1 MKKYLSIIFACLF
14 VQLAWAQSGEGYDPQ
29 NPGDP
34 QVYYRLTVE
43 ASPKKG
49 GSVSPSSMQQLS
61 AGATTYCNASA
72 NAGYKFKQWM
82 VGDKVVSKESNF
94 TYTMPEENVT
104 LIAYFDWVGNEGY
117 NPENPGDPFADGFQH
132 KVTLYATPSAGGS
145 FNSSSFYLTEGKN
158 TNVYAYPSSGYR
170 FVSWKQDGK
179 IVSTQN
185 PMEITMGTENLEYTA
200 QFVYDP
206 ANPGNPGANNF
217 NAATG
222 ELVIDD
228 FEAGRLS
235 SAIYTTLGT
244 DDNYNKVK
252 SITIIGTMQAGDF
265 GFLRGMSNCSV
276 VDISRTTGYNDVP
289 NYAFEGSSAL
299 KTIILP
305 YSVESI
311 GNYAFSGCS
320 NLTTLYCYATTPPS
334 VSGTTFDG
342 VSNSMKVLVPALSLE
357 LYQSANYWKDFML
370 SALDGVTNTLT
381 ISLPEDAKDGR
392 YKNMTLELDNITS
405 GQVSRML
412 ITDRTRYSFVNLIHN
427 TKYNVYVK
435 TAKSVVLGEIQDVEI
450 VDKDVETAFTQ
461 LKQPQTVTMSVIN
474 GKGENLTEST
484 DITWFDTNGNYLAT
498 GNTISGYV
506 DGTVL
511 KYRVKLSN
519 DAALY
524 YVAPQDSTYEIKT
537 AGNEF
542 NYVLTP
548 LQLTT
553 VTGYVKNANTKKGI
567 YDASVS
573 ISQKTSGKQSRT
585 VVAKTDVNGKFTAEV
600 YNSPASISCAAF
612 DYVNKSFEVESFNV
626 ADGKV
631 TMHDVM
637 MNSIVGAT
645 VNVSLTYQ
653 ESVLEGET
661 PDVQDWYDDYQNLA
675 LSVFNLT
682 TNQEVTQIS
691 NRYPQFVL
699 MDGVRVGDELRLTL
713 SSKKSAFTPVVI
725 DKKVDETEEI
735 NALFAIK
742 QFGGMHASYQTTTN
756 DAVVGILY
764 DKNGYLQ
771 QKSDFANDNS
781 LSFNGLKDGDYTL
794 ITMGKNDSYNSIY
807 NMARLRNAG
816 LTENV
821 DYTKSNITV
830 ERGLIKNI
838 NIDNVPFLNTAK
850 FQMINNEKSS
860 LSVNKSSI
868 VAGNYLTF
876 TGVIELQD
884 ENITI
889 TDNMSLV
896 VDIPSSASFV
906 KGSVMVGD
914 KVVDN
919 YTFSDNT
926 LTVPFNNVGQQ
937 NKIKF
942 CIIPTVE
949 GTYQPNAMVGFKAN
963 GEDVMIP
970 LGAAAYNVQNTSIE
984 VANRTNTESVIISG
998 TAAANSMVE
1007 VYDND
1012 MLIGSVS
1019 ANASGTWSG
1028 RFDLKNV
1035 YNLSKHDIYA
1045 QITIGDICIT
1055 TNHTECQVFKDD
1067 IVVETI
1073 RMSHYNE
1080 WKKATETIT
1089 IDYQN
1094 QTTNKKSYDFYHTA
1108 LFTFN
1113 VDFNRNDTT
1122 CIDDVVVIVWNS
1134 KGESTRLAAT
1144 YSPTSKNWVATGTFT
1159 SSNLPSSLDV
1169 EYEVL
1174 NIPVFPDREQIDSNW
1189 KSIDVAGVEIKSDLE
1204 YIQESL
1210 SDTEEFLITD
1220 SLFNNLD
1227 VLLSQ
1232 DEVNTELLDQ
1242 LLTQVIDTTLCYQ
1255 VNDEDLDNRI
1265 QDFLK
1270 NYNEDEDLLSSIV
1283 GDYFDLEYLNYST
1296 TNFEDIDYLVK
1307 LYSTNSS
1314 NNYVVEKIESIN
1326 EAELFNDGYD
1336 NLSCSDSTHVFYKYS
1351 DNGVIFIDPLRKLK
1365 ITLYESEGT
1374 EQSKAK
1380 GLPRKVITSRPDLWA
1395 NCFSSIK
1402 FYANRLKEL
1411 KNGHSTDIKQNL
1423 SETGQALKDLADA
1436 VSCFYVNALKDVK
1449 LSLEE
1454 RYNEKKK
1461 ITQEVYD
1468 ENVKLR
1474 DDVTARINSSNNEI
1488 KRLQFENSIADPVK
1502 DAQRIKDNNNRIKEL
1517 TASIKSDNKFLKT
1530 LNRSIVRQA
1539 KKLDGF
1545 KKWYE
1550 SCTKKLYK
1558 LPSTISRGAKLS
1570 KAISSIG
1577 KLAGPF
1583 GVLVEA
1589 YCLYIDI
1596 DEASTEIQEWG
1607 ELINAIDAKRP
1618 CNGSKEELEKI
1629 YDDCKKDGKRVSELI
1644 NSCIRAEEIALV
1656 TDIGSIFTPN
1666 PIALFAEWLF
1676 SGALN
1681 GYSEIVKNFKVYS
1694 KYVEKR
1700 GDYYVKLMKLK
1711 CFCECDIN
1719 GNGCKCPKG
1728 TCICKRCCKKCK
1740 CKNGEKCTCK
1750 GSCKCKPRKPE
1761 LKGNIDPSG
1770 YVYEGIFNNRIEG
1783 VTTTCYQKIQVEDM
1797 YGDLHDNI
1805 VKWDAEEYGQEN
1817 PLHTDKDGFYQ
1828 WFVPEGLWQVKYEK
1842 EGYETAYSEWL
1853 PVPPPQLDVNIG
1865 IVQNRQPE
1873 VKEAH
1878 AYEDGVELTF
1888 DKYMMPAYL
1897 TADNI
1902 KVSQNGKYVDG
1913 KIMLVDEEVAYRDEN
1928 VKYAST
1934 VRFVPN
1940 TAFSAGKE
1948 VTLVVAN
1955 KVKSYAGIQMAE
1967 NFTQS
1972 FDIEKEVKS
1981 IMADS
1986 LVKVPYQGSK
1996 VITLYVQPADAAVG
2010 KTMHAESSS
2019 EMLASLVQKDVV
2031 IDDNGMAQFEIKGE
2045 LPGTT
2050 GITFSIDGVKTTATV
2065 IANVGEFEVSAINEP
2080 KASLVSGSS
2089 VYRGTTVKLT
2099 ADSKDLKIWYTIDGT
2114 CPCDENGS
2122 RKQYTEPIVINS
2134 DMTLKAIAE
2143 NADGDASDVATFIY
2157 SILQSKAGVSLN
2169 NGWNWVSFNMKSD
2182 ALSSVNTAM
2191 TSGSWTSEDV
2201 VKDNKYVD
2209 MYSTIQKQWIGTLS
2223 KLGSLSN
2230 TQMYKVRSSKSQT
2243 LGLTGEA
2250 VHPSETTLT
2259 IGPGWNYIS
2268 YLPMVNMSV
2277 TDALKGYKAENGDV
2291 IKSQDAFATYST
2303 DNGWEGDLTTMT
2315 VGRGYML
2322 KRGVNASQ
2330 VSFTYPVEYFGSSV
2344 KAAAP
2349 AKSYRYADNMNIIG
2363 EVEGINVE
2371 DGDSLV
2377 AYVNGEIRGASRL
2390 ERNHKV
2396 FLTIQGDEDAKV
2408 AMVLVRDG
2416 EIIATASNM
2425 IGYQSN
2431 NVLGTSDA
2439 PTAITFVTDDSRLD
2453 GNVGNVK
2460 AIYGINGIKMNTRR
2474 LNNIP
2479 SGTYI
2484 IYSEKNGN
2492 TCVTKFI
2499 K

>member
-1 MKKYLSIIFACLF
+1 MKKYLSIIFLCLF
-14 VQLAWAQSGEGYDPQ
+14 SHLSWAQSGEGYDPQ

-34 QVYYRLTVE
+34 NVYYRLMVE

-49 GSVSPSSMQQLS
+49 GSVSPSSIHQIS
-61 AGATTYCNASA
+61 AGATTYCYATPKT
-72 NAGYKFKQWM
+72 GYRFKQWM
-82 VGDKVVSKESNF
+82 VGDSVVSTASSF

-104 LIAYFDWVGNEGY
+104 LIAYFDWIGNEGY
-117 NPENPGDPFADGFQH
+117 NPENPGDPFIDGYQH
-132 KVTLYATPSAGGS
+132 KVTLYATPSAGGR
-145 FNSSSFYLTEGKN
+145 FNSSSFYLSEGKT

-170 FVSWKQDGK
+170 FVSWKQNGK
-179 IVSTQN
+179 IVSTKN
-185 PMEITMGTENLEYTA
+185 PMEISMGTEDLEYTA

-206 ANPGNPGANNF
+206 VNPENPGANSF
-217 NAATG
+217 NASTG
-222 ELVIDD
+222 ELIIDD

-235 SAIYTTLGT
+235 SAIYTTLSS
-244 DDNYNKVK
+244 DENYSKVK
-252 SITIIGTMQAGDF
+252 SITIIGQMEASDF
-265 GFLRGMSNCSV
+265 GFLYRMTSCTIA
-276 VDISRTTGYNDVP
+276 DISRTTGYNNVP
-289 NYAFEGSSAL
+289 NYAFEGASAL
-299 KTIILP
+299 KTLILP

-334 VSGTTFDG
+334 VSSTTFDG
-342 VSNSMKVLVPALSLE
+342 VSSSMKVLVPALSLE
-357 LYQSANYWKDFML
+357 LYQSANYWKDFVL

-548 LQLTT
+548 LQLIT

-573 ISQKTSGKQSRT
+573 ISQQTSGKQSRT

-600 YNSPASISCAAF
+600 YNLPASISCAAF

-631 TMHDVM
+631 TMDDVM

-661 PDVQDWYDDYQNLA
+661 PDVQDWYNDYQNLS
-675 LSVFNLT
+675 LTVFNLT
-682 TNQEVTQIS
+682 TNQEITQIS

-725 DKKVDETEEI
+725 DKKVDESEEI
-735 NALFAIK
+735 NAIFAIK

-781 LSFNGLKDGDYTL
+781 LSFNGLKDGDYSL
-794 ITMGKNDSYNSIY
+794 VTMGKNDSYNSIY
-807 NMARLRNAG
+807 NIARLRDAG
-816 LTENV
+816 LTENT
-821 DYTKSNITV
+821 DYSQSIVTV
-830 ERGLIKNI
+830 ESGLIRNI
-838 NIDNVPFLNTAK
+838 NITNVPFLNIAK
-850 FQMINNEKSS
+850 FQTINNEKSS

-919 YTFSDNT
+919 YTFVDNT

-942 CIIPTVE
+942 CVIPTME
-949 GTYQPNAMVGFKAN
+949 GKYQPNAMVGFKAN

-970 LGAAAYNVQNTSIE
+970 IGSTKYDVDQMSISVPTTITRKE
-984 VANRTNTESVIISG
+984 FTLSGVAPS
-998 TAAANSMVE
+998 NSMVTI
-1007 VYDND
+1007 YDGTTAISRVQTSANGVWKTECEIVNPINLTFHQIRAEFTNQD
-1012 MLIGSVS
+1012 ISVS
-1019 ANASGTWSG
+1019 SPTYSTYYNSSENVVKSITMTHFNNYYKEDKTVV
-1028 RFDLKNV
+1028 FDL
-1035 YNLSKHDIYA
+1035 I
-1045 QITIGDICIT
+1045 
-1055 TNHTECQVFKDD
+1055 
-1067 IVVETI
+1067 
-1073 RMSHYNE
+1073 
-1080 WKKATETIT
+1080 KKTVTPSSYMF
-1089 IDYQN
+1089 YQ
-1094 QTTNKKSYDFYHTA
+1094 TADFS
-1108 LFTFN
+1108 FI
-1113 VDFNRNDTT
+1113 VDFENNDSSVVSDVFVNAKLSNGGRKKMEAKYDSKINR
-1122 CIDDVVVIVWNS
+1122 
-1134 KGESTRLAAT
+1134 
-1144 YSPTSKNWVATGTFT
+1144 WVATGRFSSNSLPINVSVNFTNINETLKPYDEELVEASLNLVKDLHTQVVHSLDSIGCTFIDITESTFKYKYNIEDSPTFT
-1159 SSNLPSSLDV
+1159 V
-1169 EYEVL
+1169 K
-1174 NIPVFPDREQIDSNW
+1174 IID
-1189 KSIDVAGVEIKSDLE
+1189 KKESIGCFNELVYTKVGSEGTTYCIA
-1204 YIQESL
+1204 
-1210 SDTEEFLITD
+1210 DTIVNNEFLIYLWNPSD
-1220 SLFNNLD
+1220 D
-1227 VLLSQ
+1227 EVLLISVC
-1232 DEVNTELLDQ
+1232 DEN
-1242 LLTQVIDTTLCYQ
+1242 
-1255 VNDEDLDNRI
+1255 
-1265 QDFLK
+1265 
-1270 NYNEDEDLLSSIV
+1270 
-1283 GDYFDLEYLNYST
+1283 
-1296 TNFEDIDYLVK
+1296 
-1307 LYSTNSS
+1307 STNVVTRAVIS
-1314 NNYVVEKIESIN
+1314 NPILNFMANFFTCGAFDIIDAYNARMNTYSQWLTVHNQTMQRHN
-1326 EAELFNDGYD
+1326 EYN
-1336 NLSCSDSTHVFYKYS
+1336 K
-1351 DNGVIFIDPLRKLK
+1351 
-1365 ITLYESEGT
+1365 
-1374 EQSKAK
+1374 KAK
-1380 GLPRKVITSRPDLWA
+1380 NLLNAKCEDGTLRLSQ
-1395 NCFSSIK
+1395 SS
-1402 FYANRLKEL
+1402 YEWYDMYR
-1411 KNGHSTDIKQNL
+1411 G
-1423 SETGQALKDLADA
+1423 
-1436 VSCFYVNALKDVK
+1436 FYVD
-1449 LSLEE
+1449 
-1454 RYNEKKK
+1454 
-1461 ITQEVYD
+1461 D
-1468 ENVKLR
+1468 CLR
-1474 DDVTARINSSNNEI
+1474 
-1488 KRLQFENSIADPVK
+1488 F
-1502 DAQRIKDNNNRIKEL
+1502 
-1517 TASIKSDNKFLKT
+1517 NKFLGEHIERYRQLIVDDMHQTQVFNATLGAIGVLFSALKFTPVIEASGKVVSTKIVTDFITKYASFLGKT
-1530 LNRSIVRQA
+1530 LPNWTGDITEFVAENLIQ
-1539 KKLDGF
+1539 
-1545 KKWYE
+1545 
-1550 SCTKKLYK
+1550 
-1558 LPSTISRGAKLS
+1558 
-1570 KAISSIG
+1570 SSI
-1577 KLAGPF
+1577 
-1583 GVLVEA
+1583 
-1589 YCLYIDI
+1589 
-1596 DEASTEIQEWG
+1596 
-1607 ELINAIDAKRP
+1607 
-1618 CNGSKEELEKI
+1618 
-1629 YDDCKKDGKRVSELI
+1629 
-1644 NSCIRAEEIALV
+1644 
-1656 TDIGSIFTPN
+1656 
-1666 PIALFAEWLF
+1666 

-1681 GYSEIVKNFKVYS
+1681 LNYSDSYEKKYLFDWYNEETNKINTDFGDLFNNIKKSYRKCKEYCPYCGYIL
-1694 KYVEKR
+1694 
-1700 GDYYVKLMKLK
+1700 D
-1711 CFCECDIN
+1711 D
-1719 GNGCKCPKG
+1719 
-1728 TCICKRCCKKCK
+1728 CIC
-1740 CKNGEKCTCK
+1740 EDDEETDDTT
-1750 GSCKCKPRKPE
+1750 PV
-1761 LKGNIDPSG
+1761 LDPSG

-1805 VKWDAEEYGQEN
+1805 IKWDAEEYGQVN

-1842 EGYETAYSEWL
+1842 DGYETAYSEWL

-1878 AYEDGVELTF
+1878 AYEDGIELTF

-1897 TADNI
+1897 TTENI
-1902 KVSQNGKYVDG
+1902 KVSQNDKYVDG
-1913 KIMLVDEEVAYRDEN
+1913 KVMFVDEEVAYRDEN

-1940 TAFSAGKE
+1940 SAFSANKD
-1948 VTLVVAN
+1948 VTLIVAN

-2065 IANVGEFEVSAINEP
+2065 IANVGDFEVSAINEP

-2143 NADGDASDVATFIY
+2143 NADGDASDVSTFIY
-2157 SILQSKAGVSLN
+2157 SILQSKAGVSLAD
-2169 NGWNWVSFNMKSD
+2169 GWNWVSFNMKND
-2182 ALSSVNTAM
+2182 ALSSVNSAM
-2191 TSGSWTSEDV
+2191 TSGSWTSDDV
-2201 VKDNKYVD
+2201 IKDNKYVD
-2209 MYSTIQKQWIGTLS
+2209 MYSLNQKQWIGTLS
-2223 KLGSLSN
+2223 KQGALNN

-2243 LGLTGEA
+2243 LSLAGEA
-2250 VHPSETTLT
+2250 VHPGETNITV
-2259 IGPGWNYIS
+2259 GSGWNYIS
-2268 YLPMVNMSV
+2268 YLPLTSMSV
-2277 TDALKGYKAENGDV
+2277 NDALKNYRAENGDV

-2303 DNGWEGDLTTMT
+2303 TNGWEGDLTTLT
-2315 VGRGYML
+2315 LGRGYML
-2322 KRGVNASQ
+2322 KRSANASQ
-2330 VSFTYPVEYFGSSV
+2330 TTFTYPVESSETFV
-2344 KAAAP
+2344 KAPAT

-2363 EVEGINVE
+2363 EVKGICVE
-2371 DGDSLV
+2371 EDDSLV
-2377 AYVNGEIRGASRL
+2377 AYVNGEVRGACRL
-2390 ERNHKV
+2390 ERKQKV
-2396 FLTIQGDEDAKV
+2396 FLTVQGDENAKM
-2408 AMVLVRDG
+2408 AIVLVRDG
-2416 EIIATASNM
+2416 EIVATASN
-2425 IGYQSN
+2425 IIDYQSN
-2431 NVLGTSDA
+2431 RVWGTSDA
-2439 PTAITFVTDDSRLD
+2439 PAAITFITDDMGID
-2453 GNVGNVK
+2453 GGIENIK
-2460 AIYGINGIKMNTRR
+2460 AIYSISGIKMGTRR

-2479 SGTYI
+2479 TGTYI
-2484 IYSEKNGN
+2484 IYYEKDGN

>member
-61 AGATTYCNASA
+61 AGATTYCNATA

-104 LIAYFDWVGNEGY
+104 LIAYFDWVGNDGY
-117 NPENPGDPFADGFQH
+117 NPENPGDPFADGYQH

-145 FNSSSFYLTEGKN
+145 FNSSSFYLTEGKK

-179 IVSTQN
+179 IISTSN
-185 PMEITMGTENLEYTA
+185 PMEITMGIENLEYTA

-334 VSGTTFDG
+334 ASSTTFDG

-357 LYQSANYWKDFML
+357 LYQSANYWKDFVL

-427 TKYNVYVK
+427 TKYNVFVK

-524 YVAPQDSTYEIKT
+524 YMAPQDSTYEIKT

-548 LQLTT
+548 LQLIT

-830 ERGLIKNI
+830 ESGLIKNI

-850 FQMINNEKSS
+850 FQTINNEKSS

-926 LTVPFNNVGQQ
+926 LTVPFINVGQQ

-942 CIIPTVE
+942 CVIPTIE

-984 VANRTNTESVIISG
+984 VANRTNTGSVIISG

-1174 NIPVFPDREQIDSNW
+1174 NIPVVPDRENINENLKSMDVSGNDIRTEMESLQETLSDMTNFDKVNKLHENLDLLLSKEEIDTIQIDN
-1189 KSIDVAGVEIKSDLE
+1189 
-1204 YIQESL
+1204 
-1210 SDTEEFLITD
+1210 
-1220 SLFNNLD
+1220 
-1227 VLLSQ
+1227 LLS
-1232 DEVNTELLDQ
+1232 L
-1242 LLTQVIDTTLCYQ
+1242 I
-1255 VNDEDLDNRI
+1255 
-1265 QDFLK
+1265 
-1270 NYNEDEDLLSSIV
+1270 
-1283 GDYFDLEYLNYST
+1283 
-1296 TNFEDIDYLVK
+1296 FEDIELESEEDDNLDLRLAQFLEDFEKDDDDEYLHSLIDEYTSIDFLNYTSKFIENVD
-1307 LYSTNSS
+1307 SINFEQES
-1314 NNYVVEKIESIN
+1314 NNYKIEKISEIDKVQ
-1326 EAELFNDGYD
+1326 LINDGFEIISY
-1336 NLSCSDSTHVFYKYS
+1336 SDSTCVFYRYS
-1351 DNGVIFIDPLRKLK
+1351 DQGLTIIDPQRYIKVVYKADNNDVQEAKSRK
-1365 ITLYESEGT
+1365 IIIDP
-1374 EQSKAK
+1374 QS
-1380 GLPRKVITSRPDLWA
+1380 WA
-1395 NCFSSIK
+1395 NCLTNIK
-1402 FYANRLKEL
+1402 LSLDNLRRLRDLET
-1411 KNGHSTDIKQNL
+1411 TDSKHRIA
-1423 SETGQALKDLADA
+1423 EVCQALKDLADGT
-1436 VSCFYVNALKDVK
+1436 SCFYYTALGQCELKLKQKYEEKIKDVK
-1449 LSLEE
+1449 KLL
-1454 RYNEKKK
+1454 
-1461 ITQEVYD
+1461 D
-1468 ENVKLR
+1468 ENTKLKN
-1474 DDVTARINSSNNEI
+1474 DLCSRINDNNNEI
-1488 KRLQFENSIADPVK
+1488 KKLKAENGKLDPVK
-1502 DAQRIKDNNNRIKEL
+1502 DAQKIKDNNKRIDEL
-1517 TASIKSDNKFLKT
+1517 LRDLKKDNKDLAKINKVIAKQNNKIKGAKQWFENSLTHLRKLPKT
-1530 LNRSIVRQA
+1530 LS
-1539 KKLDGF
+1539 KGKG
-1545 KKWYE
+1545 
-1550 SCTKKLYK
+1550 
-1558 LPSTISRGAKLS
+1558 LS
-1570 KAISSIG
+1570 KTVSTIG

-1583 GVLVEA
+1583 GVIVEA
-1589 YCLYIDI
+1589 YCLWLDI
-1596 DEASTEIQEWG
+1596 QDADDELREWG
-1607 ELINAIDAKRP
+1607 ELLEAIDKRRP
-1618 CNGSKEELEKI
+1618 CQNDRESLDDIYEDCVKDSKKVTNWI
-1629 YDDCKKDGKRVSELI
+1629 VSCHVTEGG
-1644 NSCIRAEEIALV
+1644 ALA
-1656 TDIGSIFTPN
+1656 TDIVSIFAPN
-1666 PIALFAEWLF
+1666 LIEWF
-1676 SGALN
+1676 VSGILN
-1681 GYSEIVKNFKVYS
+1681 GYAEIVKNCVVYTG
-1694 KYVEKR
+1694 YVELR
-1700 GDYYVKLMKLK
+1700 GNYYTRLMKLK

-1719 GNGCKCPKG
+1719 GNGCKCSKG

-1928 VKYAST
+1928 VKYVST

-1940 TAFSAGKE
+1940 TAFSTGKE

-1996 VITLYVQPADAAVG
+1996 VITLYAQPADAAVG

-2157 SILQSKAGVSLN
+2157 SILQSKAGVSLAD
-2169 NGWNWVSFNMKSD
+2169 GWNWVSFNMKND

-2201 VKDNKYVD
+2201 VKDNKYID
-2209 MYSTIQKQWIGTLS
+2209 MYSANQKQWIGTLS
-2223 KLGSLSN
+2223 KHGALSN
-2230 TQMYKVRSSKSQT
+2230 TQMYKVRSSKAQT

-2250 VHPSETTLT
+2250 VHPTETTITL
-2259 IGPGWNYIS
+2259 GAGWNYIS
-2268 YLPMVNMSV
+2268 YLPLVNMNVS
-2277 TDALKGYKAENGDV
+2277 DALKGYKAENGDV

-2303 DNGWEGDLTTMT
+2303 ANGWEGDLTTMT

-2330 VSFTYPVEYFGSSV
+2330 VSFTYPVESFDSSV

-2363 EVEGINVE
+2363 EVEGINIE

>member
-1 MKKYLSIIFACLF
+1 MKKYISIILACLF
-14 VQLAWAQSGEGYDPQ
+14 VQLTWAQSGESYDPQ

-34 QVYYRLTVE
+34 QAYYRLTVE
-43 ASPKKG
+43 ASPKQG
-49 GSVSPSSMQQLS
+49 GSVSPTSMQQLS
-61 AGATTYCNASA
+61 AGVTTNCNATA

-82 VGDKVVSKESNF
+82 VGDKVVSTESNF

-104 LIAYFDWVGNEGY
+104 LIAYFDWVGNDGY
-117 NPENPGDPFADGFQH
+117 NPENPGDPFADGYQH

-145 FNSSSFYLTEGKN
+145 FNSSSFYLTEGKK

-170 FVSWKQDGK
+170 FVSWKQKGK
-179 IVSTQN
+179 IVSIQN

-206 ANPGNPGANNF
+206 VNPGNPGANNF

-252 SITIIGTMQAGDF
+252 SVTIIGTMQAGDF

-357 LYQSANYWKDFML
+357 LYQSANYWKDFVL

-450 VDKDVETAFTQ
+450 VDKDVETAFAQ
-461 LKQPQTVTMSVIN
+461 LKQPQTVTMSVVN

-484 DITWFDTNGNYLAT
+484 DITWFDANGNYLAT
-498 GNTISGYV
+498 GNTIAGYV

-524 YVAPQDSTYEIKT
+524 YVAPQDSTYEIK
-537 AGNEF
+537 ASGNEF
-542 NYVLTP
+542 NCVLTP
-548 LQLTT
+548 LQLVT

-573 ISQKTSGKQSRT
+573 ISQQTSGKQSRT

-612 DYVNKSFEVESFNV
+612 DYVNKSLEVKSFTV

-631 TMHDVM
+631 TIDDVM

-645 VNVSLTYQ
+645 INLKFTYQATVNQGSNPIIDNFYPDINNVSYELY
-653 ESVLEGET
+653 
-661 PDVQDWYDDYQNLA
+661 
-675 LSVFNLT
+675 NLT
-682 TNQEVTQIS
+682 TDTPIQQVS
-691 NRYPQFVL
+691 NRYPQLVIL
-699 MDGVRVGDELRLTL
+699 DGVKIGDRIRLTAR
-713 SSKKSAFTPVVI
+713 SKTDIFDDVI
-725 DKKVDETEEI
+725 VDTLLDNREQLDLTI
-735 NALFAIK
+735 AIK
-742 QFGGMHASYQTTTN
+742 ERGGFTCKYLENIKN
-756 DAVVGILY
+756 DAVVGLLY
-764 DKNGYLQ
+764 KNGIFTKKYEYNQL
-771 QKSDFANDNS
+771 
-781 LSFNGLKDGDYTL
+781 LSINASKLKTGEYTL
-794 ITMGKNDSYNSIY
+794 VTMGKNDAFNAIY
-807 NMARLRNAG
+807 QLSRLADAG
-816 LTENV
+816 LIENV
-821 DYTKSNITV
+821 DYV
-830 ERGLIKNI
+830 KNTFVI
-838 NIDNVPFLNTAK
+838 ENGFNKLLEVSSVPFFNEAK
-850 FQMINNEKSS
+850 FKIIDRKASKLYTNLSS
-860 LSVNKSSI
+860 V
-868 VAGNYLTF
+868 VAGNYLAYNASIKF
-876 TGVIELQD
+876 LGD
-884 ENITI
+884 
-889 TDNMSLV
+889 V
-896 VDIPSSASFV
+896 VDFPDKVNLLIDIPDDLYFV
-906 KGSVMVGD
+906 DGSVMVGETI
-914 KVVDN
+914 KKEYN
-919 YTFSDNT
+919 Y
-926 LTVPFNNVGQQ
+926 NN
-937 NKIKF
+937 NCLEISLSLKDLDEKIKF
-942 CIIPTVE
+942 CVVPTKQ
-949 GTYQPNAMVGFKAN
+949 GDYTPNAFVKFSAN
-963 GEDVMIP
+963 NEDILIP
-970 LGAAAYNVQNTSIE
+970 ITGSTY
-984 VANRTNTESVIISG
+984 SVKNMDITVPKYSGKKSVVISG
-998 TAAANSMVE
+998 IAPIGAEME
-1007 VYDND
+1007 LFDNNVK
-1012 MLIGSVS
+1012 IGSLVVPQ
-1019 ANASGTWSG
+1019 SGTWSG
-1028 RFDLKNV
+1028 SFELNNP
-1035 YNLSKHDIYA
+1035 YNLSSHLINAKFYKENYCIDSETKVLFYNNSIIVPEKVVMDYYGSKTEFDLINHVSTGYYYFAPSKKTFTFSVEFSTDAADKIKDVELYVFTSNKKYTKLNPQYSDTQKKWVVSCDFTTSNLPVNVSVKYDADTRIEFDEENSNKDILTLEQENSILENEDSVYLSWLELLEKSIYDDAISNDSLFAIIDSISLHDKHLLNEDEILIYNSFINEIIVSDPGDLDKVFDKYEAPKSEDYMFIEGCFPPKYGNVPEQIAGAYTTPVYNYYKKDMPTGDLSKDIPGGLWEVQSDGA
-1045 QITIGDICIT
+1045 SQNNISFLNKTNGDVLTMNFDNQISDIGNGSTEELQESFSRLNSLCDSYLSTISTDGLSFDLIEQLCKERIDKLRPSESMYTRALNGLIT
-1055 TNHTECQVFKDD
+1055 KKGAGENVDRSVLKSVIE
-1067 IVVETI
+1067 
-1073 RMSHYNE
+1073 R
-1080 WKKATETIT
+1080 KKAVRLQINQASR
-1089 IDYQN
+1089 IQN
-1094 QTTNKKSYDFYHTA
+1094 
-1108 LFTFN
+1108 L
-1113 VDFNRNDTT
+1113 
-1122 CIDDVVVIVWNS
+1122 S
-1134 KGESTRLAAT
+1134 KIGGH
-1144 YSPTSKNWVATGTFT
+1144 VATGVGVVQLAQHIGE
-1159 SSNLPSSLDV
+1159 SISASRKWDNL
-1169 EYEVL
+1169 
-1174 NIPVFPDREQIDSNW
+1174 
-1189 KSIDVAGVEIKSDLE
+1189 IKK
-1204 YIQESL
+1204 I
-1210 SDTEEFLITD
+1210 
-1220 SLFNNLD
+1220 
-1227 VLLSQ
+1227 
-1232 DEVNTELLDQ
+1232 DEVCKESD
-1242 LLTQVIDTTLCYQ
+1242 
-1255 VNDEDLDNRI
+1255 
-1265 QDFLK
+1265 K
-1270 NYNEDEDLLSSIV
+1270 
-1283 GDYFDLEYLNYST
+1283 
-1296 TNFEDIDYLVK
+1296 TNF
-1307 LYSTNSS
+1307 
-1314 NNYVVEKIESIN
+1314 IN
-1326 EAELFNDGYD
+1326 EAKQYRGWLNRRNAINGTGQVGCIGIDVLGKGAAVESAG
-1336 NLSCSDSTHVFYKYS
+1336 LSLILPIVSFGINCGLDFWKANYNNTNEQNY
-1351 DNGVIFIDPLRKLK
+1351 NALRRKLSNSDK
-1365 ITLYESEGT
+1365 CDYEEDEPDEPET
-1374 EQSKAK
+1374 PDSK
-1380 GLPRKVITSRPDLWA
+1380 
-1395 NCFSSIK
+1395 
-1402 FYANRLKEL
+1402 
-1411 KNGHSTDIKQNL
+1411 H
-1423 SETGQALKDLADA
+1423 
-1436 VSCFYVNALKDVK
+1436 
-1449 LSLEE
+1449 
-1454 RYNEKKK
+1454 
-1461 ITQEVYD
+1461 
-1468 ENVKLR
+1468 
-1474 DDVTARINSSNNEI
+1474 
-1488 KRLQFENSIADPVK
+1488 
-1502 DAQRIKDNNNRIKEL
+1502 
-1517 TASIKSDNKFLKT
+1517 
-1530 LNRSIVRQA
+1530 
-1539 KKLDGF
+1539 
-1545 KKWYE
+1545 
-1550 SCTKKLYK
+1550 
-1558 LPSTISRGAKLS
+1558 
-1570 KAISSIG
+1570 
-1577 KLAGPF
+1577 
-1583 GVLVEA
+1583 GV
-1589 YCLYIDI
+1589 
-1596 DEASTEIQEWG
+1596 
-1607 ELINAIDAKRP
+1607 
-1618 CNGSKEELEKI
+1618 
-1629 YDDCKKDGKRVSELI
+1629 
-1644 NSCIRAEEIALV
+1644 
-1656 TDIGSIFTPN
+1656 
-1666 PIALFAEWLF
+1666 
-1676 SGALN
+1676 
-1681 GYSEIVKNFKVYS
+1681 
-1694 KYVEKR
+1694 
-1700 GDYYVKLMKLK
+1700 
-1711 CFCECDIN
+1711 
-1719 GNGCKCPKG
+1719 
-1728 TCICKRCCKKCK
+1728 
-1740 CKNGEKCTCK
+1740 
-1750 GSCKCKPRKPE
+1750 
-1761 LKGNIDPSG
+1761 DPSG

-1783 VTTTCYQKIQVEDM
+1783 VTTTCYQKVQVEDM

-1805 VKWDAEEYGQEN
+1805 IKWDAEEYGQEN

-1888 DKYMMPAYL
+1888 DKYMMPANL
-1897 TADNI
+1897 TTDNI

-1913 KIMLVDEEVAYRDEN
+1913 KVVLVDEEVAYRDEN

-1940 TAFSAGKE
+1940 NAFSAGKE

-1955 KVKSYAGIQMAE
+1955 RVKSYAGIQMAD

-1981 IMADS
+1981 IVADS

-2065 IANVGEFEVSAINEP
+2065 IANVGDFEVSAINEP

-2143 NADGDASDVATFIY
+2143 NADGDASDVVTFVY
-2157 SILQSKAGVSLN
+2157 SILQSKTGVSLAD
-2169 NGWNWVSFNMKSD
+2169 GWNWVSFNMKND
-2182 ALSSVNTAM
+2182 ALNSVNTAM
-2191 TSGSWTSEDV
+2191 ASGSWTSDDV

-2209 MYSTIQKQWIGTLS
+2209 MYSANQKQWIGTLS
-2223 KLGSLSN
+2223 KHGALNN
-2230 TQMYKVRSSKSQT
+2230 TQMYKVRSSKAQT

-2250 VHPSETTLT
+2250 VHPAETAITL
-2259 IGPGWNYIS
+2259 GAGWNYIS
-2268 YLPMVNMSV
+2268 YLPLVNMNVS
-2277 TDALKGYKAENGDV
+2277 DALKGYKAENGDV

-2330 VSFTYPVEYFGSSV
+2330 VSFTYPVESFGSSV

-2425 IGYQSN
+2425 IVYQSN

>member
-1 MKKYLSIIFACLF
+1 MKKYISVILACLF
-14 VQLAWAQSGEGYDPQ
+14 VQLTWAQSGEGYDPQ

-43 ASPKKG
+43 ASPKQG
-49 GSVSPSSMQQLS
+49 GSVSPTSMQQLS
-61 AGATTYCNASA
+61 AGATTYCNATA

-104 LIAYFDWVGNEGY
+104 LIAYFDWVGNDGY
-117 NPENPGDPFADGFQH
+117 NPENPGDPFADGYQH

-145 FNSSSFYLTEGKN
+145 FNSSSFYLTEGKK

-170 FVSWKQDGK
+170 FVSWKQNGK

-334 VSGTTFDG
+334 ASSTTFDG

-427 TKYNVYVK
+427 TKYNVFVK

-537 AGNEF
+537 VGNEF

-548 LQLTT
+548 LQLIT

-573 ISQKTSGKQSRT
+573 ISQQTSDKQSRT

-612 DYVNKSFEVESFNV
+612 DYVNKSLEVESFTV

-631 TMHDVM
+631 TIDDVM

-645 VNVSLTYQ
+645 VNISLTYQ

-771 QKSDFANDNS
+771 QKSDFANDNT
-781 LSFNGLKDGDYTL
+781 LSFNGLKDGDYSL
-794 ITMGKNDSYNSIY
+794 VIMGKNDSYNSIY
-807 NMARLRNAG
+807 NIARLRDAD
-816 LTENV
+816 LTENT
-821 DYTKSNITV
+821 DYSKSIVTV
-830 ERGLIKNI
+830 ESGLIRDI
-838 NIDNVPFLNTAK
+838 SITNVPFLNVAK
-850 FQMINNEKSS
+850 FQTINKEKSS
-860 LSVNKSSI
+860 LSVNKSTV
-868 VAGNYLTF
+868 VAGNYITF
-876 TGVIELQD
+876 TGVVELQD

-896 VDIPSSASFV
+896 VDIPASASFV

-914 KVVDN
+914 KVVEN
-919 YTFSDNT
+919 YTFADNT
-926 LTVPFNNVGQQ
+926 LTIPFNNVGQQ

-942 CIIPTVE
+942 CVIPTAE
-949 GTYQPNAMVGFKAN
+949 GTYQPNAMVVFMAN

-970 LGAAAYNVQNTSIE
+970 IGATSYNVQAITINVPSQTSKNEIFVSGIAPNNAMIDIYDGDIVIGKTQTNSAGMWKTKCTLNESYNLLSHNIYAVIETESLTMTSEAKQCKFVGTDLYAKTVEMSFFNSWLYGGSTVKVVYDLENSRIDNPHYMFYKKSEFTFAIDLNKNNSESIENVLLYVYTRAGYWIELPATYNQEHDKWVATHIFDWTNIPVGVRVEIVQKSTAGVLDAEMVDNSFNTIDDLKDEVVQSNSSLEALLNEYESYSANGNYDKNKEVELLKKISDFIGVDYTPHNIDHLSEEEIIRHNKTGEEILNGDVIRNLDSLINASIYDLNLLQQYTNDIQVLGCEDISHNELLNLGFNYYEKSNGCGFYIRSNENQYEIVDLSNNIRIIYNNQINQSRSVTRAASSISVVESWNANLQTVIADLQSSINTVVNAITSIE
-984 VANRTNTESVIISG
+984 TKLNAANHLLEKQIGEYFDDALYLHQNGGSKFLIAEKDLAIRAAITAKQANNVILNKLKESVSFFKISAG
-998 TAAANSMVE
+998 AGKA
-1007 VYDND
+1007 
-1012 MLIGSVS
+1012 IGVLGLVQNVIQGSKDLSQVVS
-1019 ANASGTWSG
+1019 LYNQCEPCPGDKDNASQLQRDLVALGVASG
-1028 RFDLKNV
+1028 AFYV
-1035 YNLSKHDIYA
+1035 A
-1045 QITIGDICIT
+1045 Q
-1055 TNHTECQVFKDD
+1055 V
-1067 IVVETI
+1067 
-1073 RMSHYNE
+1073 
-1080 WKKATETIT
+1080 
-1089 IDYQN
+1089 
-1094 QTTNKKSYDFYHTA
+1094 
-1108 LFTFN
+1108 
-1113 VDFNRNDTT
+1113 
-1122 CIDDVVVIVWNS
+1122 
-1134 KGESTRLAAT
+1134 
-1144 YSPTSKNWVATGTFT
+1144 TGT
-1159 SSNLPSSLDV
+1159 
-1169 EYEVL
+1169 
-1174 NIPVFPDREQIDSNW
+1174 I
-1189 KSIDVAGVEIKSDLE
+1189 A
-1204 YIQESL
+1204 
-1210 SDTEEFLITD
+1210 
-1220 SLFNNLD
+1220 
-1227 VLLSQ
+1227 
-1232 DEVNTELLDQ
+1232 
-1242 LLTQVIDTTLCYQ
+1242 
-1255 VNDEDLDNRI
+1255 
-1265 QDFLK
+1265 
-1270 NYNEDEDLLSSIV
+1270 SIV
-1283 GDYFDLEYLNYST
+1283 GVQGGILAAIPTGGTSLTAAGISIAVMLA
-1296 TNFEDIDYLVK
+1296 NFAACTIY
-1307 LYSTNSS
+1307 
-1314 NNYVVEKIESIN
+1314 
-1326 EAELFNDGYD
+1326 
-1336 NLSCSDSTHVFYKYS
+1336 THTF
-1351 DNGVIFIDPLRKLK
+1351 
-1365 ITLYESEGT
+1365 EGN
-1374 EQSKAK
+1374 
-1380 GLPRKVITSRPDLWA
+1380 ISR
-1395 NCFSSIK
+1395 I
-1402 FYANRLKEL
+1402 ANR
-1411 KNGHSTDIKQNL
+1411 
-1423 SETGQALKDLADA
+1423 
-1436 VSCFYVNALKDVK
+1436 
-1449 LSLEE
+1449 
-1454 RYNEKKK
+1454 
-1461 ITQEVYD
+1461 
-1468 ENVKLR
+1468 
-1474 DDVTARINSSNNEI
+1474 
-1488 KRLQFENSIADPVK
+1488 
-1502 DAQRIKDNNNRIKEL
+1502 
-1517 TASIKSDNKFLKT
+1517 
-1530 LNRSIVRQA
+1530 
-1539 KKLDGF
+1539 
-1545 KKWYE
+1545 
-1550 SCTKKLYK
+1550 
-1558 LPSTISRGAKLS
+1558 IS
-1570 KAISSIG
+1570 
-1577 KLAGPF
+1577 
-1583 GVLVEA
+1583 
-1589 YCLYIDI
+1589 
-1596 DEASTEIQEWG
+1596 Q
-1607 ELINAIDAKRP
+1607 
-1618 CNGSKEELEKI
+1618 
-1629 YDDCKKDGKRVSELI
+1629 
-1644 NSCIRAEEIALV
+1644 
-1656 TDIGSIFTPN
+1656 
-1666 PIALFAEWLF
+1666 
-1676 SGALN
+1676 
-1681 GYSEIVKNFKVYS
+1681 
-1694 KYVEKR
+1694 
-1700 GDYYVKLMKLK
+1700 LK
-1711 CFCECDIN
+1711 CIECKCEEGKPCTCPT
-1719 GNGCKCPKG
+1719 GKCPKYF
-1728 TCICKRCCKKCK
+1728 CKKCS
-1740 CKNGEKCTCK
+1740 CKNGGKCICV
-1750 GSCKCKPRKPE
+1750 GKCICEEPE
-1761 LKGNIDPSG
+1761 PKSDPEHDPSG

-1878 AYEDGVELTF
+1878 AYEDGVELSF

-1897 TADNI
+1897 TTDNI

-1913 KIMLVDEEVAYRDEN
+1913 KVVLVDEEVAYRDEN

-1940 TAFSAGKE
+1940 NAFSAGKE

-1955 KVKSYAGIQMAE
+1955 RVKSYAGIQMAD

-1981 IMADS
+1981 IVADS
-1986 LVKVPYQGSK
+1986 LAKVPYQGSK

-2010 KTMHAESSS
+2010 KTMHAETSSD
-2019 EMLASLVQKDVV
+2019 MIASLVQKDVV
-2031 IDDNGMAQFEIKGE
+2031 IDENGMAQFEINGD

-2050 GITFSIDGVKTTATV
+2050 GITFSIDGVKATATV
-2065 IANVGEFEVSAINEP
+2065 IANVGDFNVSAINEP

-2099 ADSKDLKIWYTIDGT
+2099 ADSKDLKIWYTTDAT

-2143 NADGDASDVATFIY
+2143 NADGDASDVVTFVY
-2157 SILQSKAGVSLN
+2157 SILQSKTGVSLAD
-2169 NGWNWVSFNMKSD
+2169 GWNWVSFNMKND
-2182 ALSSVNTAM
+2182 ALNSVNTAM
-2191 TSGSWTSEDV
+2191 ASGSWTSDDV

-2209 MYSTIQKQWIGTLS
+2209 MYSANQKQWIGTLS
-2223 KLGSLSN
+2223 KHGALNN
-2230 TQMYKVRSSKSQT
+2230 TQMYKVRSSKAQT

-2250 VHPSETTLT
+2250 VHPAETAITL
-2259 IGPGWNYIS
+2259 GAGWNYIS
-2268 YLPMVNMSV
+2268 YLPLVNMNVS
-2277 TDALKGYKAENGDV
+2277 DALKGYKAENGDV

-2303 DNGWEGDLTTMT
+2303 ANGWEGDLTTMT

-2330 VSFTYPVEYFGSSV
+2330 VSFTYPVESFGSSV

-2425 IGYQSN
+2425 IVYQSN

-2474 LNNIP
+2474 LKNIP

>member
-1 MKKYLSIIFACLF
+1 MKKYISIILACLF

-61 AGATTYCNASA
+61 AGATTYCNATA

-104 LIAYFDWVGNEGY
+104 LIAYFDWVGNDGY
-117 NPENPGDPFADGFQH
+117 NPENPGDPFADGYQH

-145 FNSSSFYLTEGKN
+145 FNSSSFYLTEGKK
-158 TNVYAYPSSGYR
+158 TNVYAYPSCGYR
-170 FVSWKQDGK
+170 FVSWKQNGK

-334 VSGTTFDG
+334 ASSTTFDG

-427 TKYNVYVK
+427 TKYNVFVK

-631 TMHDVM
+631 TMDDVM

-764 DKNGYLQ
+764 DKNGYLL
-771 QKSDFANDNS
+771 QKSDFANDNT
-781 LSFNGLKDGDYTL
+781 LSFNGLKDGNYTL
-794 ITMGKNDSYNSIY
+794 VTMGKNDSYNSIY

-830 ERGLIKNI
+830 ESGLIKNI

-850 FQMINNEKSS
+850 FQTINNEKSS

-906 KGSVMVGD
+906 KGSVMVDD

-926 LTVPFNNVGQQ
+926 LTVPFINVGQQ

-942 CIIPTVE
+942 CVIPTIE

-970 LGAAAYNVQNTSIE
+970 IGSTKYDVDQMSISVPTTITRKE
-984 VANRTNTESVIISG
+984 FTLSGVAPS
-998 TAAANSMVE
+998 NSMVTIYDGTTAISRVQTSANGVWKTECEIVNPINLTFHQIRAE
-1007 VYDND
+1007 VTNQD
-1012 MLIGSVS
+1012 ISVS
-1019 ANASGTWSG
+1019 SPTYSTYYNSSENVVKSITMTHFNNYYKEDKTVV
-1028 RFDLKNV
+1028 FDL
-1035 YNLSKHDIYA
+1035 I
-1045 QITIGDICIT
+1045 
-1055 TNHTECQVFKDD
+1055 
-1067 IVVETI
+1067 
-1073 RMSHYNE
+1073 
-1080 WKKATETIT
+1080 KKTVTPSSYMF
-1089 IDYQN
+1089 YQ
-1094 QTTNKKSYDFYHTA
+1094 TADFS
-1108 LFTFN
+1108 FI
-1113 VDFNRNDTT
+1113 VDFENNDSSVVSDVFVNAKLSNGGRKKMEAKYDSKINR
-1122 CIDDVVVIVWNS
+1122 
-1134 KGESTRLAAT
+1134 
-1144 YSPTSKNWVATGTFT
+1144 WVATGRFSSNSLPINVSVNFTNINETLKPYDEELVEASLNLVKDLHTQVVHSLDSIGCTFT
-1159 SSNLPSSLDV
+1159 DITESTFK
-1169 EYEVL
+1169 YKY
-1174 NIPVFPDREQIDSNW
+1174 NIEDTPTFTVKIID
-1189 KSIDVAGVEIKSDLE
+1189 KKESIGYFNELVYTKVGSEGTTYCIA
-1204 YIQESL
+1204 
-1210 SDTEEFLITD
+1210 DTIVNNEFLIYLWNPSD
-1220 SLFNNLD
+1220 D
-1227 VLLSQ
+1227 EVLLISACDENSTNVVTRSVISNPILNFIANFFTNGAFDIVDAYNARMDTYSQ
-1232 DEVNTELLDQ
+1232 WLTVQNQTIQRHNEYNKKAKNLLNAKCEDGTLRLSQSSYEWYDMYRGFYVDDCLRFRQFLGENIERYRQLIVDDMHQTQFFNATLGAIGVLFSALKFAPVIEAAGKVVSTKIVSDFITKYASFLGKTLPNGTGDITEF
-1242 LLTQVIDTTLCYQ
+1242 VAE
-1255 VNDEDLDNRI
+1255 NFI
-1265 QDFLK
+1265 Q
-1270 NYNEDEDLLSSIV
+1270 SSI
-1283 GDYFDLEYLNYST
+1283 
-1296 TNFEDIDYLVK
+1296 
-1307 LYSTNSS
+1307 
-1314 NNYVVEKIESIN
+1314 
-1326 EAELFNDGYD
+1326 
-1336 NLSCSDSTHVFYKYS
+1336 
-1351 DNGVIFIDPLRKLK
+1351 
-1365 ITLYESEGT
+1365 
-1374 EQSKAK
+1374 
-1380 GLPRKVITSRPDLWA
+1380 
-1395 NCFSSIK
+1395 
-1402 FYANRLKEL
+1402 
-1411 KNGHSTDIKQNL
+1411 
-1423 SETGQALKDLADA
+1423 
-1436 VSCFYVNALKDVK
+1436 
-1449 LSLEE
+1449 
-1454 RYNEKKK
+1454 
-1461 ITQEVYD
+1461 
-1468 ENVKLR
+1468 
-1474 DDVTARINSSNNEI
+1474 
-1488 KRLQFENSIADPVK
+1488 
-1502 DAQRIKDNNNRIKEL
+1502 
-1517 TASIKSDNKFLKT
+1517 
-1530 LNRSIVRQA
+1530 
-1539 KKLDGF
+1539 
-1545 KKWYE
+1545 
-1550 SCTKKLYK
+1550 
-1558 LPSTISRGAKLS
+1558 
-1570 KAISSIG
+1570 
-1577 KLAGPF
+1577 
-1583 GVLVEA
+1583 
-1589 YCLYIDI
+1589 
-1596 DEASTEIQEWG
+1596 
-1607 ELINAIDAKRP
+1607 
-1618 CNGSKEELEKI
+1618 
-1629 YDDCKKDGKRVSELI
+1629 
-1644 NSCIRAEEIALV
+1644 
-1656 TDIGSIFTPN
+1656 
-1666 PIALFAEWLF
+1666 

-1681 GYSEIVKNFKVYS
+1681 LNYSDSYERKYLYDWYNEEINKINSDFGDLFNNIKKSYRECKEYCPYCGYIL
-1694 KYVEKR
+1694 
-1700 GDYYVKLMKLK
+1700 D
-1711 CFCECDIN
+1711 D
-1719 GNGCKCPKG
+1719 
-1728 TCICKRCCKKCK
+1728 CIC
-1740 CKNGEKCTCK
+1740 EDDEETDDTT
-1750 GSCKCKPRKPE
+1750 PV
-1761 LKGNIDPSG
+1761 LDPSG

-1805 VKWDAEEYGQEN
+1805 IKWDAEEYGQVN

-1878 AYEDGVELTF
+1878 AYEDGVELSF

-1897 TADNI
+1897 TTDNI

-1913 KIMLVDEEVAYRDEN
+1913 KVVLVDEEVAYRDEN

-1940 TAFSAGKE
+1940 NAFSAGKE

-1955 KVKSYAGIQMAE
+1955 RVKSYAGIQMAD

-2010 KTMHAESSS
+2010 KTMHAETSSD
-2019 EMLASLVQKDVV
+2019 MIASLVQKDVV
-2031 IDDNGMAQFEIKGE
+2031 IDENGMAQFEINGD

-2050 GITFSIDGVKTTATV
+2050 GITFSIDGVKATATV
-2065 IANVGEFEVSAINEP
+2065 IANVGDFNVSAINEP

-2099 ADSKDLKIWYTIDGT
+2099 ADSKDLKIWYTTDAT

-2143 NADGDASDVATFIY
+2143 NADGDASDVVTFVY
-2157 SILQSKAGVSLN
+2157 SILQSKTGVSLAD
-2169 NGWNWVSFNMKSD
+2169 GWNWVSFNMKND
-2182 ALSSVNTAM
+2182 ALNSVNTAM
-2191 TSGSWTSEDV
+2191 ASGSWTSDDV

-2209 MYSTIQKQWIGTLS
+2209 MYSANQKQWIGTLS
-2223 KLGSLSN
+2223 KHGALNN
-2230 TQMYKVRSSKSQT
+2230 TQMYKVRSSKAQT

-2250 VHPSETTLT
+2250 VHPAETAITL
-2259 IGPGWNYIS
+2259 GAGWNYIS
-2268 YLPMVNMSV
+2268 YLPLVNMNVS
-2277 TDALKGYKAENGDV
+2277 DALKGYKAENGDV

-2303 DNGWEGDLTTMT
+2303 ANGWEGDLTTMT

-2330 VSFTYPVEYFGSSV
+2330 VSFTYPVESFGSSV

-2439 PTAITFVTDDSRLD
+2439 PTAITFVTDDSHLD

-2479 SGTYI
+2479 SGMYI

>member
-1 MKKYLSIIFACLF
+1 MKKYISIILACLF
-14 VQLAWAQSGEGYDPQ
+14 VQLTWAQSGESYDPQ

-34 QVYYRLTVE
+34 QAYYRLTVE
-43 ASPKKG
+43 ASPKQG
-49 GSVSPSSMQQLS
+49 GSVSPTSMQQLS
-61 AGATTYCNASA
+61 AGVTTNCNATA

-82 VGDKVVSKESNF
+82 VGDKVVSTESNF

-104 LIAYFDWVGNEGY
+104 LIAYFDWVGNDGY
-117 NPENPGDPFADGFQH
+117 NPENPGDPFADGYQH

-145 FNSSSFYLTEGKN
+145 FNSSSFYLTEGKK

-170 FVSWKQDGK
+170 FVSWKQKGK
-179 IVSTQN
+179 IVSIQN

-206 ANPGNPGANNF
+206 VNPGNPGANNF

-252 SITIIGTMQAGDF
+252 SVTIIGTMQAGDF

-357 LYQSANYWKDFML
+357 LYQSANYWKDFVL

-427 TKYNVYVK
+427 TKYNVFVK

-585 VVAKTDVNGKFTAEV
+585 IVAKTDVNGKFTAEV

-631 TMHDVM
+631 TMDDVM

-699 MDGVRVGDELRLTL
+699 MDGVRVGDELRFTL

-771 QKSDFANDNS
+771 QKSDFANDNT
-781 LSFNGLKDGDYTL
+781 LSFNGLKDGNYTL
-794 ITMGKNDSYNSIY
+794 VTMGKNDSYNSIY

-830 ERGLIKNI
+830 ESGLIKNI

-850 FQMINNEKSS
+850 FQTIDNEKSS
-860 LSVNKSSI
+860 LSVSNSS
-868 VAGNYLTF
+868 VVVGNYLTF
-876 TGVIELQD
+876 TGVVELQD
-884 ENITI
+884 KNITI
-889 TDNMSLV
+889 TDNMNLV
-896 VDIPSSASFV
+896 VDIPVSASFV

-914 KVVDN
+914 KIVDN
-919 YTFSDNT
+919 YTFKDNT
-926 LTVPFNNVGQQ
+926 LIVPFNNVGQH

-942 CIIPTVE
+942 CVIPTEE
-949 GTYQPNAMVGFKAN
+949 GTYQPNVMVEFEAD
-963 GEDVMIP
+963 GEDVMVP
-970 LGAAAYNVQNTSIE
+970 LGCANYRVEKLNINVPEVTSVEEIVVSGVAFQGDAEICVYNGDVLLGKT
-984 VANRTNTESVIISG
+984 VPDKSG
-998 TAAANSMVE
+998 LWN
-1007 VYDND
+1007 
-1012 MLIGSVS
+1012 LKVS
-1019 ANASGTWSG
+1019 LGNPM
-1028 RFDLKNV
+1028 
-1035 YNLSKHDIYA
+1035 NLSKHYITAKIHTRDSIEYVSVTKTCEFDLDHVAKVSSVTMYHWNPEVNHLYEIKFDFLNPNNKPGSYVYYIY
-1045 QITIGDICIT
+1045 
-1055 TNHTECQVFKDD
+1055 
-1067 IVVETI
+1067 
-1073 RMSHYNE
+1073 
-1080 WKKATETIT
+1080 
-1089 IDYQN
+1089 
-1094 QTTNKKSYDFYHTA
+1094 NKE
-1108 LFTFN
+1108 FTF
-1113 VDFNRNDTT
+1113 
-1122 CIDDVVVIVWNS
+1122 
-1134 KGESTRLAAT
+1134 
-1144 YSPTSKNWVATGTFT
+1144 
-1159 SSNLPSSLDV
+1159 
-1169 EYEVL
+1169 
-1174 NIPVFPDREQIDSNW
+1174 
-1189 KSIDVAGVEIKSDLE
+1189 SIDF
-1204 YIQESL
+1204 
-1210 SDTEEFLITD
+1210 TE
-1220 SLFNNLD
+1220 NN
-1227 VLLSQ
+1227 
-1232 DEVNTELLDQ
+1232 
-1242 LLTQVIDTTLCYQ
+1242 
-1255 VNDEDLDNRI
+1255 
-1265 QDFLK
+1265 
-1270 NYNEDEDLLSSIV
+1270 
-1283 GDYFDLEYLNYST
+1283 
-1296 TNFEDIDYLVK
+1296 
-1307 LYSTNSS
+1307 
-1314 NNYVVEKIESIN
+1314 
-1326 EAELFNDGYD
+1326 
-1336 NLSCSDSTHVFYKYS
+1336 
-1351 DNGVIFIDPLRKLK
+1351 P
-1365 ITLYESEGT
+1365 
-1374 EQSKAK
+1374 
-1380 GLPRKVITSRPDLWA
+1380 
-1395 NCFSSIK
+1395 
-1402 FYANRLKEL
+1402 
-1411 KNGHSTDIKQNL
+1411 
-1423 SETGQALKDLADA
+1423 
-1436 VSCFYVNALKDVK
+1436 
-1449 LSLEE
+1449 
-1454 RYNEKKK
+1454 
-1461 ITQEVYD
+1461 
-1468 ENVKLR
+1468 
-1474 DDVTARINSSNNEI
+1474 
-1488 KRLQFENSIADPVK
+1488 
-1502 DAQRIKDNNNRIKEL
+1502 
-1517 TASIKSDNKFLKT
+1517 
-1530 LNRSIVRQA
+1530 
-1539 KKLDGF
+1539 
-1545 KKWYE
+1545 
-1550 SCTKKLYK
+1550 
-1558 LPSTISRGAKLS
+1558 
-1570 KAISSIG
+1570 
-1577 KLAGPF
+1577 
-1583 GVLVEA
+1583 
-1589 YCLYIDI
+1589 
-1596 DEASTEIQEWG
+1596 
-1607 ELINAIDAKRP
+1607 
-1618 CNGSKEELEKI
+1618 EKI
-1629 YDDCKKDGKRVSELI
+1629 YDVVLYVLTGDGTWTPLTTSFNEEKGLWSAKGNFGDMYDGNIPLNVAVDYKTR
-1644 NSCIRAEEIALV
+1644 RKYRADAEEIDGCFQFADRIQEEDREYLDLIDELFSDLEHSYDENTENTRIAEEAIERLTSISLSYAGEV
-1656 TDIGSIFTPN
+1656 LDEDIISEDKLINETDAILADTIPWDG
-1666 PIALFAEWLF
+1666 FAKEFGHNYQNISEFLKGCNFSNCDGITVEWLVEQGF
-1676 SGALN
+1676 ESIDKTNNNKLYYHSSEELYRLVDFDNNLYLIVNLQENEELASMIKSFCVTRSEGNITSWDEKLKTICDRIKAVVNSVAGAIDHLEQSIYKENEKLGKQLEQLNKSIKIREDVGAEESKLRLLKKRDEIAKKIIRNDRIAASLESSLKHAHIGAKASKVFAIADIVLTTVDAYNDFKKISGLYNSVPKCENKAGKESADNLRD
-1681 GYSEIVKNFKVYS
+1681 EIRNWGIGCGV
-1694 KYVEKR
+1694 
-1700 GDYYVKLMKLK
+1700 YYVGNFGSSLVQLGLMTGGIAGAIPTGGLSLGAVGVAVGVAAANVAAAIVYEKQMKNNYDNYAYRIRSFK
-1711 CFCECDIN
+1711 CNDDEEGEGSKDV
-1719 GNGCKCPKG
+1719 KG
-1728 TCICKRCCKKCK
+1728 LESKDEPLGERSNNPNA
-1740 CKNGEKCTCK
+1740 KNT
-1750 GSCKCKPRKPE
+1750 
-1761 LKGNIDPSG
+1761 IDPSG
-1770 YVYEGIFNNRIEG
+1770 FVYEGIFNKRVEG

-1805 VKWDAEEYGQEN
+1805 VKWEAEEYGQEN
-1817 PLHTDKDGFYQ
+1817 PLHTDKNGFYQ

-1888 DKYMMPAYL
+1888 DKYMIPAYL
-1897 TADNI
+1897 TTDNI

-1928 VKYAST
+1928 VKYASC

-1940 TAFSAGKE
+1940 TKFSTGKE

-1955 KVKSYAGIQMAE
+1955 KVKSYAGVQMAE

-2065 IANVGEFEVSAINEP
+2065 IANVGDFEVSAINEP

-2143 NADGDASDVATFIY
+2143 NADGDASDVVTFVY
-2157 SILQSKAGVSLN
+2157 SILQSKTGVSLAD
-2169 NGWNWVSFNMKSD
+2169 GWNWVSFNMKND
-2182 ALSSVNTAM
+2182 ALNSVNTAM
-2191 TSGSWTSEDV
+2191 ASGSWTSDDV

-2209 MYSTIQKQWIGTLS
+2209 MYSANQKQWIGTLS
-2223 KLGSLSN
+2223 KHGALNN
-2230 TQMYKVRSSKSQT
+2230 TQMYKVRSSKAQT

-2250 VHPSETTLT
+2250 VHPAETAITL
-2259 IGPGWNYIS
+2259 GAGWNYIS
-2268 YLPMVNMSV
+2268 YLPLVNMNVS
-2277 TDALKGYKAENGDV
+2277 DALKGYKAENGDV

-2303 DNGWEGDLTTMT
+2303 ANGWEGDLTTMT

-2330 VSFTYPVEYFGSSV
+2330 VSFTYPVESFGSSV

-2363 EVEGINVE
+2363 EVEGVSVE

-2377 AYVNGEIRGASRL
+2377 AYINGEIRGASLL
-2390 ERNHKV
+2390 ERNKKV
-2396 FLTIQGDEDAKV
+2396 FLTVQGDEDAKM
-2408 AMVLVRDG
+2408 AIVLVRDG
-2416 EIIATASNM
+2416 EIVATASNM

>member
-1 MKKYLSIIFACLF
+1 MKRYLSIILACLF

-34 QVYYRLTVE
+34 DVHYRLLLE

-49 GSVSPSSMQQLS
+49 GRVSPSSMQQLS
-61 AGATTYCNASA
+61 AGDSIRCNATE
-72 NAGYKFKQWM
+72 NACYTFKQWM
-82 VGDKVVSKESNF
+82 VGDKVVSTERNF

-104 LIAYFDWVGNEGY
+104 LIAYFDWTGY
-117 NPENPGDPFADGFQH
+117 NPENPGDPLADGFEH
-132 KVTLYATPSAGGS
+132 KVTLYATPSAGGN
-145 FNSSSFYLTEGKN
+145 FNSSSFYLAEGKT
-158 TNVYAYPSSGYR
+158 TNVYAYPRSFYR

-179 IVSTQN
+179 IVSTSN

-206 ANPGNPGANNF
+206 VNPGNPGANNF
-217 NAATG
+217 NGTTG

-228 FEAGRLS
+228 FEPGRLS

-244 DDNYNKVK
+244 DDSYNKVK
-252 SITIIGTMQAGDF
+252 SITIIGTMQAADF
-265 GFLRGMSNCSV
+265 GFLKGMTNCSDA
-276 VDISRTTGYNDVP
+276 DISRTTGYNNVP
-289 NYAFEGSSAL
+289 DYAFEGASSL
-299 KTIILP
+299 KTLILP

-311 GNYAFSGCS
+311 GEYAFSGCN
-320 NLTTLYCYATTPPS
+320 NLSTLYCYATTPPS
-334 VSGTTFDG
+334 VSSTTFDG
-342 VSNSMKVLVPALSLE
+342 VPSSMKVLVPALSLE
-357 LYQSANYWKDFML
+357 LYQSANYWKNFVL

-450 VDKDVETAFTQ
+450 VDKDVETGFTQ
-461 LKQPQTVTMSVIN
+461 LKQPQTVTMSVVN
-474 GKGENLTEST
+474 GKVENLTEST

-542 NYVLTP
+542 NCVLTP
-548 LQLTT
+548 LQMVT
-553 VTGYVKNANTKKGI
+553 VTGYVKNANTKKGV

-573 ISQKTSGKQSRT
+573 ISQQTSGKQSRT

-612 DYVNKSFEVESFNV
+612 DYVNKTLDVESFTV
-626 ADGKV
+626 AEGKV
-631 TMHDVM
+631 TMDDVM

-645 VNVSLTYQ
+645 VNISLTYQ

-661 PDVQDWYDDYQNLA
+661 PDVQDWYNDYQNLS

-742 QFGGMHASYQTTTN
+742 QYGGMHASYQTTSN

-771 QKSDFANDNS
+771 QKSDFANDS
-781 LSFNGLKDGDYTL
+781 TLTFQGLKDGDYTL
-794 ITMGKNDSYNSIY
+794 VTMGKNDVYNSIFSLSRFKELLVETEDYVTCDVNVVSGILRKIDVKDIPFFNEVKY
-807 NMARLRNAG
+807 N
-816 LTENV
+816 TI
-821 DYTKSNITV
+821 DITKSSF
-830 ERGLIKNI
+830 E
-838 NIDNVPFLNTAK
+838 
-850 FQMINNEKSS
+850 
-860 LSVNKSSI
+860 VNKSSI

-876 TGVIELQD
+876 TGVIELKD

-896 VDIPSSASFV
+896 VDIPASASFV

-919 YTFSDNT
+919 YTFVDNT

-942 CIIPTVE
+942 CVIPTIE

-963 GEDVMIP
+963 GEDVMVPI
-970 LGAAAYNVQNTSIE
+970 GANSYNVQAITINVPSLTSKSEIYVNGIAPNNATIDIYDGDIVIGKTQANSAGMWKTNCTLNESYNLLSHNIYAVIETESFSITSEARQCKFVGTDLYAKTVEMSFYNSWLHGGSTVKVVYDLENSRIVNPNYMFYTKSEFSFAIDLNKNNSESIENVLLYVYTRAGYWLELPATYNQEHDKWVTTHIFDWENIPVGVRVEIVPKSTSGILDAEMVDNSFNTIDNLKDEVVESNSSLEALLNEYESYSASGNYDKNTEVELLKKISDFIGVDYTPHNIDYLSEEEIILHNKTGEEILNGDVIRNLDSLLNASIYDLNLLQQYTKDIQVLSCEGISHDELLDLGFNYYEKSDGSGFYIRSNENQYEIVDLSNNIRIVYNNQINQSRSITRAASSISVVESWNANLQTVIADLQSSINTVVNAITSIE
-984 VANRTNTESVIISG
+984 TKLN
-998 TAAANSMVE
+998 AANHLLE
-1007 VYDND
+1007 KQ
-1012 MLIGSVS
+1012 IGEY
-1019 ANASGTWSG
+1019 
-1028 RFDLKNV
+1028 FDDAL
-1035 YNLSKHDIYA
+1035 YLHQHGGSK
-1045 QITIGDICIT
+1045 
-1055 TNHTECQVFKDD
+1055 
-1067 IVVETI
+1067 
-1073 RMSHYNE
+1073 
-1080 WKKATETIT
+1080 
-1089 IDYQN
+1089 
-1094 QTTNKKSYDFYHTA
+1094 
-1108 LFTFN
+1108 
-1113 VDFNRNDTT
+1113 
-1122 CIDDVVVIVWNS
+1122 
-1134 KGESTRLAAT
+1134 
-1144 YSPTSKNWVATGTFT
+1144 
-1159 SSNLPSSLDV
+1159 
-1169 EYEVL
+1169 
-1174 NIPVFPDREQIDSNW
+1174 
-1189 KSIDVAGVEIKSDLE
+1189 
-1204 YIQESL
+1204 
-1210 SDTEEFLITD
+1210 FLI
-1220 SLFNNLD
+1220 
-1227 VLLSQ
+1227 
-1232 DEVNTELLDQ
+1232 
-1242 LLTQVIDTTLCYQ
+1242 
-1255 VNDEDLDNRI
+1255 
-1265 QDFLK
+1265 
-1270 NYNEDEDLLSSIV
+1270 
-1283 GDYFDLEYLNYST
+1283 
-1296 TNFEDIDYLVK
+1296 
-1307 LYSTNSS
+1307 
-1314 NNYVVEKIESIN
+1314 
-1326 EAELFNDGYD
+1326 AE
-1336 NLSCSDSTHVFYKYS
+1336 
-1351 DNGVIFIDPLRKLK
+1351 
-1365 ITLYESEGT
+1365 
-1374 EQSKAK
+1374 
-1380 GLPRKVITSRPDLWA
+1380 
-1395 NCFSSIK
+1395 
-1402 FYANRLKEL
+1402 
-1411 KNGHSTDIKQNL
+1411 
-1423 SETGQALKDLADA
+1423 KDLAIRA
-1436 VSCFYVNALKDVK
+1436 AITAKQANNVILKKLKESVSFFKISAGAGKAIGILGLVQNVIQGSNDLSQVVSLYNQCEPCPGDKDNASQLQRDLVALGVASGAFYVAQVTGTIASIMGVQGGILAAIPTGGT
-1449 LSLEE
+1449 SL
-1454 RYNEKKK
+1454 
-1461 ITQEVYD
+1461 
-1468 ENVKLR
+1468 
-1474 DDVTARINSSNNEI
+1474 TAAGI
-1488 KRLQFENSIADPVK
+1488 SIA
-1502 DAQRIKDNNNRIKEL
+1502 AMLANF
-1517 TASIKSDNKFLKT
+1517 A
-1530 LNRSIVRQA
+1530 A
-1539 KKLDGF
+1539 
-1545 KKWYE
+1545 
-1550 SCTKKLYK
+1550 CTIY
-1558 LPSTISRGAKLS
+1558 THTFEGNISR
-1570 KAISSIG
+1570 I
-1577 KLAGPF
+1577 
-1583 GVLVEA
+1583 
-1589 YCLYIDI
+1589 
-1596 DEASTEIQEWG
+1596 ASRIPQ
-1607 ELINAIDAKRP
+1607 
-1618 CNGSKEELEKI
+1618 
-1629 YDDCKKDGKRVSELI
+1629 
-1644 NSCIRAEEIALV
+1644 
-1656 TDIGSIFTPN
+1656 
-1666 PIALFAEWLF
+1666 
-1676 SGALN
+1676 
-1681 GYSEIVKNFKVYS
+1681 
-1694 KYVEKR
+1694 
-1700 GDYYVKLMKLK
+1700 LK
-1711 CFCECDIN
+1711 CLECKCEEGKPCTCPKD
-1719 GNGCKCPKG
+1719 KCPKYF
-1728 TCICKRCCKKCK
+1728 CKKCS
-1740 CKNGEKCTCK
+1740 CKNGGRCTCV
-1750 GSCKCKPRKPE
+1750 GKCICEEPE
-1761 LKGNIDPSG
+1761 PKSDPQHDPSG

-1797 YGDLHDNI
+1797 YGDLHDNV

-1902 KVSQNGKYVDG
+1902 KVSQNGKYVEG
-1913 KIMLVDEEVAYRDEN
+1913 KVVLVDEEVAYRDEN

-1981 IMADS
+1981 ILADS

-1996 VITLYVQPADAAVG
+1996 VITLYVQPADAATG

-2019 EMLASLVQKDVV
+2019 EMLASLVQKDIV
-2031 IDDNGMAQFEIKGE
+2031 IDENGMAQFEIRGE
-2045 LPGTT
+2045 LPGTA
-2050 GITFSIDGVKTTATV
+2050 GIAFSIDGVKTTATV
-2065 IANVGEFEVSAINEP
+2065 IANVGDFEVSAVNEP

-2122 RKQYTEPIVINS
+2122 RKQYSEPIVINGNV
-2134 DMTLKAIAE
+2134 TIKATAE
-2143 NADGDASDVATFIY
+2143 NADGEASDVATFIY
-2157 SILQSKAGVSLN
+2157 SILQSKTGVSLN
-2169 NGWNWVSFNMKSD
+2169 NGWNWVSFNMTND
-2182 ALSSVNTAM
+2182 ALSSVNTALA
-2191 TSGSWTSEDV
+2191 SGSWTSDDV

-2209 MYSTIQKQWIGTLS
+2209 MYSANQKQWIGTLS
-2223 KLGSLSN
+2223 KHGALN
-2230 TQMYKVRSSKSQT
+2230 NVQMYKVRSSKAQT
-2243 LGLTGEA
+2243 LSLTGEA
-2250 VHPSETTLT
+2250 VHPSETTITL
-2259 IGPGWNYIS
+2259 GAGWNYIS
-2268 YLPMVNMSV
+2268 YLPLVNMNVS
-2277 TDALKGYKAENGDV
+2277 DALKGYKAENGDV

-2303 DNGWEGDLTTMT
+2303 ANGWEGDLTTLT

-2322 KRGVNASQ
+2322 KRSANASQ
-2330 VSFTYPVEYFGSSV
+2330 VSFTYPVESFGSS
-2344 KAAAP
+2344 
-2349 AKSYRYADNMNIIG
+2349 AKVAVSAMSYRYADNMNIIG
-2363 EVEGINVE
+2363 EVKGISVE

-2377 AYVNGEIRGASRL
+2377 AYVNGEMRGTSRL
-2390 ERNHKV
+2390 ERNKKV
-2396 FLTIQGDEDAKV
+2396 FLTVHGDEEAKM
-2408 AMVLVRDG
+2408 AIVLVRDG
-2416 EIIATASNM
+2416 EIVATASNM

-2439 PTAITFVTDDSRLD
+2439 PTAITFVTDDKSLD
-2453 GNVGNVK
+2453 GNIGNVK
-2460 AIYGINGIKMNTRR
+2460 AIYNINGIKMNTKR

-2484 IYSEKNGN
+2484 IYSEKGGN

>member
-1 MKKYLSIIFACLF
+1 MKKYISIILACLF

-61 AGATTYCNASA
+61 AGATTYCNATA

-104 LIAYFDWVGNEGY
+104 LIAYFDWVGNDGY
-117 NPENPGDPFADGFQH
+117 NPENPGDPFADGYQH

-145 FNSSSFYLTEGKN
+145 FNSSSFYLTEGKK

-170 FVSWKQDGK
+170 FVSWKQNGK

-357 LYQSANYWKDFML
+357 LYQSANYWKDFVL

-427 TKYNVYVK
+427 TKYNVFVK

-631 TMHDVM
+631 TMDDVM

-771 QKSDFANDNS
+771 QKSDFANDNT
-781 LSFNGLKDGDYTL
+781 LSFNGLKDGDYSL
-794 ITMGKNDSYNSIY
+794 VIMGKNDSYNSIY

-830 ERGLIKNI
+830 ESGLIKNI

-850 FQMINNEKSS
+850 FQTINNEKSS

-906 KGSVMVGD
+906 KGSVMVDD

-970 LGAAAYNVQNTSIE
+970 IGSTKYDVDQMSISVPTTITRKE
-984 VANRTNTESVIISG
+984 FTLSGVAPS
-998 TAAANSMVE
+998 NSMVTI
-1007 VYDND
+1007 YDGTTA
-1012 MLIGSVS
+1012 ISRVQTS
-1019 ANASGTWSG
+1019 ANGVWKTECEIVNPINLTFHQIRAEVTNQDIIVSSPAYSTYYNSSENVVKSITMTHFNNYYKEDKTVV
-1028 RFDLKNV
+1028 FDL
-1035 YNLSKHDIYA
+1035 I
-1045 QITIGDICIT
+1045 
-1055 TNHTECQVFKDD
+1055 
-1067 IVVETI
+1067 
-1073 RMSHYNE
+1073 
-1080 WKKATETIT
+1080 KKTVTPSSYMF
-1089 IDYQN
+1089 YQ
-1094 QTTNKKSYDFYHTA
+1094 TADFS
-1108 LFTFN
+1108 FI
-1113 VDFNRNDTT
+1113 VDFENNDSSVVSDVFVNAKLSNGGRKKMEAKYDSKINR
-1122 CIDDVVVIVWNS
+1122 
-1134 KGESTRLAAT
+1134 
-1144 YSPTSKNWVATGTFT
+1144 WVATGRFSSNSLPINVSVNFTNINETLKPYDEELVEASLNLVKDLHTQVVHSLDSIGCTFT
-1159 SSNLPSSLDV
+1159 DITESTFK
-1169 EYEVL
+1169 YKY
-1174 NIPVFPDREQIDSNW
+1174 NIEDTPTFTVKIID
-1189 KSIDVAGVEIKSDLE
+1189 KKESIGYFNELVYTKVGSEGTTYCIA
-1204 YIQESL
+1204 
-1210 SDTEEFLITD
+1210 DTIVNNEFLIYLWNPSD
-1220 SLFNNLD
+1220 D
-1227 VLLSQ
+1227 EVLLISACDENSTNVVTRSVISNPILNFIANFFTNGAFDIVDAYNARMDTYSQ
-1232 DEVNTELLDQ
+1232 WLTVQNQTIQRHNEYNKKAKNLLNAKCEDGTLRLSQSSYEWYDMYRGFYVDDCLRFRQFLGENIERYRQLIVDDMHQTQFFNATLGAIGVLFSALKFAPVIEAAGKVVSTKIVSDFITKYASFLGKTLPNGTGDITEF
-1242 LLTQVIDTTLCYQ
+1242 VAE
-1255 VNDEDLDNRI
+1255 NFI
-1265 QDFLK
+1265 Q
-1270 NYNEDEDLLSSIV
+1270 SSI
-1283 GDYFDLEYLNYST
+1283 
-1296 TNFEDIDYLVK
+1296 
-1307 LYSTNSS
+1307 
-1314 NNYVVEKIESIN
+1314 
-1326 EAELFNDGYD
+1326 
-1336 NLSCSDSTHVFYKYS
+1336 
-1351 DNGVIFIDPLRKLK
+1351 
-1365 ITLYESEGT
+1365 
-1374 EQSKAK
+1374 
-1380 GLPRKVITSRPDLWA
+1380 
-1395 NCFSSIK
+1395 
-1402 FYANRLKEL
+1402 
-1411 KNGHSTDIKQNL
+1411 
-1423 SETGQALKDLADA
+1423 
-1436 VSCFYVNALKDVK
+1436 
-1449 LSLEE
+1449 
-1454 RYNEKKK
+1454 
-1461 ITQEVYD
+1461 
-1468 ENVKLR
+1468 
-1474 DDVTARINSSNNEI
+1474 
-1488 KRLQFENSIADPVK
+1488 
-1502 DAQRIKDNNNRIKEL
+1502 
-1517 TASIKSDNKFLKT
+1517 
-1530 LNRSIVRQA
+1530 
-1539 KKLDGF
+1539 
-1545 KKWYE
+1545 
-1550 SCTKKLYK
+1550 
-1558 LPSTISRGAKLS
+1558 
-1570 KAISSIG
+1570 
-1577 KLAGPF
+1577 
-1583 GVLVEA
+1583 
-1589 YCLYIDI
+1589 
-1596 DEASTEIQEWG
+1596 
-1607 ELINAIDAKRP
+1607 
-1618 CNGSKEELEKI
+1618 
-1629 YDDCKKDGKRVSELI
+1629 
-1644 NSCIRAEEIALV
+1644 
-1656 TDIGSIFTPN
+1656 
-1666 PIALFAEWLF
+1666 

-1681 GYSEIVKNFKVYS
+1681 LNYSDSYERKYLYDWYNEEINKINSDFGDLFNNIKKSYRECKEYCPYCGYIL
-1694 KYVEKR
+1694 
-1700 GDYYVKLMKLK
+1700 D
-1711 CFCECDIN
+1711 D
-1719 GNGCKCPKG
+1719 
-1728 TCICKRCCKKCK
+1728 CIC
-1740 CKNGEKCTCK
+1740 EDDEETDDTT
-1750 GSCKCKPRKPE
+1750 PV
-1761 LKGNIDPSG
+1761 LDPSG

-1805 VKWDAEEYGQEN
+1805 IKWDAEEYGQEN

-1878 AYEDGVELTF
+1878 AYEDGVELSF

-1897 TADNI
+1897 TTDNI

-1913 KIMLVDEEVAYRDEN
+1913 KVVLVDEEVAYRDEN

-1940 TAFSAGKE
+1940 NAFSAGKE

-1955 KVKSYAGIQMAE
+1955 RVKSYAGIQMAD

-1981 IMADS
+1981 IVADS
-1986 LVKVPYQGSK
+1986 LAKVPYQGSK

-2010 KTMHAESSS
+2010 KTMHAETSSD
-2019 EMLASLVQKDVV
+2019 MIASLVQKDVV
-2031 IDDNGMAQFEIKGE
+2031 IDENGMAQFEINGD

-2050 GITFSIDGVKTTATV
+2050 GITFSIDGVKATATV
-2065 IANVGEFEVSAINEP
+2065 IANVGDFNVSAINEP

-2099 ADSKDLKIWYTIDGT
+2099 ADSKDLKIWYTTDAT

-2143 NADGDASDVATFIY
+2143 NADGDASDVVTFVY
-2157 SILQSKAGVSLN
+2157 SILQSKTGVSLAD
-2169 NGWNWVSFNMKSD
+2169 GWNWVSFNMKND
-2182 ALSSVNTAM
+2182 ALNSVNTAM
-2191 TSGSWTSEDV
+2191 ASGSWTSDDV

-2209 MYSTIQKQWIGTLS
+2209 MYSANQKQWIGTLS
-2223 KLGSLSN
+2223 KHGALNN
-2230 TQMYKVRSSKSQT
+2230 TQMYKVRSSKAQT

-2250 VHPSETTLT
+2250 VHPAETAITL
-2259 IGPGWNYIS
+2259 GAGWNYIS
-2268 YLPMVNMSV
+2268 YLPLVNMNVS
-2277 TDALKGYKAENGDV
+2277 DALKGYKAENGDV

-2303 DNGWEGDLTTMT
+2303 ANGWEGDLTTMT

-2330 VSFTYPVEYFGSSV
+2330 MSFTYPVESFGSSV

-2416 EIIATASNM
+2416 EIIATASNT

-2439 PTAITFVTDDSRLD
+2439 PTAITFVTDDKSLD
-2453 GNVGNVK
+2453 GNIGNVK
-2460 AIYGINGIKMNTRR
+2460 AIYNINGIKMNTRR
-2474 LNNIP
+2474 LNSIP
-2479 SGTYI
+2479 VGTYI

-2492 TCVTKFI
+2492 TCVTKYI